1 MTETPEADVRTVR
14 SFCRICTC
22 QCGILVDV
30 ADDQVVRIRGDRD
43 NPMTFGYTCVKGRA
57 LPDMHHHPNR
67 LERPMLR
74 ENGTLREASWPETL
88 DDLGTR
94 LGRVLDEH
102 GPSAVAVFFG
112 SGLGMDAAGYRTAER
127 LYGALG
133 TPARMSP
140 LTIDGTAKVLAAVM
154 VGGFPGLS
162 PRPDYDNV
170 KLLLY
175 FGVNPVVSHGHA
187 LAMPSPTT
195 TLRGLRGRAEI
206 WVVDPRR
213 TETAA
218 LADGHLAPRP
228 NTDYAILAF
237 LIRELLPSADPGFLA
252 HRTIGADDLRSAV
265 EPFTAA
271 RAAEVAGVPVEELKD
286 LLAAVRRAGR
296 LAVDVG
302 TGITMSQD
310 ANVATWLAW
319 ALMAITDSMNRPGG
333 VWFHPGFFM
342 RLDSMEIPV
351 LPPEVFFAAGPPSR
365 PDLPGFLGEWPCA
378 ALASEID
385 AGNIRAVLNLGG
397 GLLTAFPDAQVLRPA
412 LAKLDVLAT
421 LEIMHN
427 EVTALSTH
435 VLPTK
440 DQLERADINLWDFL
454 SPRVVAQYSPAVV
467 QPIGERRSSWW
478 VLAELGRRLG
488 YDFAE
493 RLPADDSPVSD
504 ESLLSKQVSRGRCS
518 WEELRDNEYVERPLE
533 FPASWVENFLDRSG
547 GWRLAPTQLV
557 EQLATLTDPP
567 SLSLVPRRQKLHVNS
582 QLTFLGDRP
591 EVLLHPDDAAAA
603 TVVDGEK
610 LIVRSAA
617 GEIVAYAKIDPGM
630 RRGAVSVPH
639 GYESANVN
647 VLTSHLDTDP
657 LTGMAHYSGVAV
669 EIEKAPADRQS

>member
-1 MTETPEADVRTVR
+1 MTVTPGPEVRTVR

-30 ADDQVVRIRGDRD
+30 ADNQVLRIRGDRD

-74 ENGTLREASWPETL
+74 DEGALREATWQETL
-88 DDLGTR
+88 DDLGAR
-94 LGRVLDEH
+94 LRRVLDEH

-170 KLLLY
+170 KMLLY

-195 TLRGLRGRAEI
+195 TLRGLRGQAEI

-213 TETAA
+213 SETAA

-237 LIRELLPSADPGFLA
+237 LVREMLPSADPDFLA
-252 HRTIGADDLRSAV
+252 RRTVGADELREAV
-265 EPFTAA
+265 GPFTAE
-271 RAAEVAGVPVEELKD
+271 RAADITGVTVGQLQD
-286 LLAAVRRAGR
+286 LFAAVRRAGR

-302 TGITMSQD
+302 TGITMSQG

-397 GLLTAFPDAQVLRPA
+397 GLLTAFPDAQVLKPA
-412 LAKLDVLAT
+412 LEKLEVLAT
-421 LEIMHN
+421 LEIMN
-427 EVTALSTH
+427 NDVTALSTH

-454 SPRVVAQYSPAVV
+454 SPRVVAQYAPAIVEPV
-467 QPIGERRSSWW
+467 GERRSSWW

-488 YDFAE
+488 HDFAD
-493 RLPADDSPVSD
+493 RLPTDDTPASD
-504 ESLLSKQVSRGRCS
+504 DNVLSKQVSRGRCS
-518 WEELRDNEYVERPLE
+518 WDELQDSEYVERPLE
-533 FPASWVENFLDRSG
+533 FPAPWVENFLERSG
-547 GWRLAPTQLV
+547 GWRLAPAQMV
-557 EQLATLTDPP
+557 EQLASLAEPP
-567 SLSLVPRRQKLHVNS
+567 ALALVPRRQKLHVNS

-603 TVVDGEK
+603 KVADGEQV
-610 LIVRSAA
+610 IVRSSS
-617 GEIVAYAKIDPGM
+617 GQIVAYAKVDPGI
-630 RRGAVSVPH
+630 RAGVVSVPH
-639 GYESANVN
+639 GYETANVN
-647 VLTSHLDTDP
+647 VLTNHLDTDP

-669 EIEKAPADRQS
+669 EIERLPADQLG

>member
-1 MTETPEADVRTVR
+1 MSEPEARTVR

-30 ADDQVVRIRGDRD
+30 VGDRVTRIRGDRD

-57 LPDMHHHPNR
+57 LPEMHHHPRR

-74 ENGTLREASWPETL
+74 EGGALREAGWQETL
-88 DDLGTR
+88 DDLGDR
-94 LGRVLDEH
+94 LRRVLDDH
-102 GPSAVAVFFG
+102 GPSSVAVFFG

-127 LYGALG
+127 LFAALG

-140 LTIDGTAKVLAAVM
+140 LTIDGTAKVLAATM
-154 VGGFPGLS
+154 VGGFAGLS
-162 PRPDYDNV
+162 PRPDYDNLT
-170 KLLLY
+170 LLLY

-195 TLRGLRGRAEI
+195 TLRGLRSQAEI

-218 LADGHLAPRP
+218 LADGHLASRP

-237 LIRELLPSADPGFLA
+237 LVREMLPSADPDLLA
-252 HRTIGADDLRSAV
+252 HRTIGVDELRAAV
-265 EPFTAA
+265 KPFTAEHSA
-271 RAAEVAGVPVEELKD
+271 QIAGVPIEQLQD

-302 TGITMSQD
+302 TGITMSQG

-319 ALMAITDSMNRPGG
+319 VLMVITDSMNRPGG

-342 RLDSMEIPV
+342 QLDGMDIPV
-351 LPPEVFFAAGPPSR
+351 LPPEVYFAAGPPSR

-378 ALASEID
+378 ALASEIN

-397 GLLTAFPDAQVLRPA
+397 GLLTAFPDANVLRPA
-412 LAKLDVLAT
+412 LQKLDVLAT
-421 LEIMHN
+421 LEIMNN

-440 DQLERADINLWDFL
+440 DQMERADINLWDFL

-467 QPIGERRSSWW
+467 EPVGDRRSSWW

-488 YDFAE
+488 HDFTAG
-493 RLPADDSPVSD
+493 LPTDDGPASD
-504 ESLLSKQVSRGRCS
+504 DLLLSRQVAHGRCS
-518 WEELRDNEYVERPLE
+518 WEELQDSEYVERPLE
-533 FPASWVENFLDRSG
+533 FPAPWVENFLDRSG
-547 GWRLAPTQLV
+547 GWRLAPAQLV
-557 EQLATLTDPP
+557 EQLAAMAGPP
-567 SLSLVPRRQKLHVNS
+567 DLSLLPRRQTRHVNS
-582 QLTFLGDRP
+582 QLTYLGDRP
-591 EVLLHPDDAAAA
+591 DVLLHPDDAAAA
-603 TVVDGEK
+603 KVADGEPV
-610 LIVRSAA
+610 IVRSAS
-617 GEIVAYAKIDPGM
+617 GEIVAYAKLDPSI

-639 GYESANVN
+639 GYETANVN
-647 VLTSHLDTDP
+647 ELTSHLDADP

-669 EIEKAPADRQS
+669 QVERVSADQTN